1 VAPVDAIRRQ
11 HNSVTND
18 CHCARINHSPDNQQG
33 DLMYFGQMKTP
44 GGYLN
49 SEVTSALQKSIRRG
63 LEEEALFW
71 GSELDLAGFGA
82 YVWKRLRIIA
92 SEDIGLAD
100 PTVCVQVRTLYENWV
115 EQRKNKADRSFAER
129 LFLVHAILICVR
141 AKKSRIVDS
150 ALITMYEGERAKMDI
165 PNFALDVHTAH
176 GRRIGRGVNHFFDEG
191 AMLANE
197 AFKVDPYRDRAQK
210 ARKGKNDSVGHTE
223 QLDFGE

>member
-1 VAPVDAIRRQ
+1 
-11 HNSVTND
+11 
-18 CHCARINHSPDNQQG
+18 
-33 DLMYFGQMKTP
+33 MYFGQMKTP
-44 GGYLN
+44 GGYLT
-49 SEVTSALQKSIRRG
+49 SEVTSAFQKSIRRG

-71 GSELDLAGFGA
+71 GSELDLAGYGA

-92 SEDIGLAD
+92 SEDIGIAD
-100 PTVCVQVRTLYENWV
+100 PDVCVHVRMLYENWA

-150 ALITMYEGERAKMDI
+150 ALIAMYEGERLKMKI
-165 PNFALDVHTAH
+165 PDFARDMHTTY
-176 GRRIGRGVNHFFDEG
+176 GRRIGRGVDHFFDEG

-197 AFKVDPYRDRAQK
+197 ALVEDPYRDRARN
-210 ARKGKNDSVGHTE
+210 ARKSRRDPGTQTE